1 MSVNTTDVYSV
12 GTGGTNN
19 AGTTIDQTR
28 RVFNFGDRIAELSPQ
43 QSPFFVYLS
52 RVGKKPTND
61 PVFKFLEQRHSWQR
75 RHFQVNG
82 VKTTSAHSSSDA
94 NWNIANLVL
103 D

>member
-28 RVFNFGDRIAELSPQ
+28 RVFNFGDRIAEHSPQ

-61 PVFKFLEQRHSWQR
+61 PVFKFL
-75 RHFQVNG
+75 VAVMLIG
-82 VKTTSAHSSSDA
+82 
-94 NWNIANLVL
+94 ILL
-103 D
+103 I